1 MVLVKLNTA
10 SAIISF
16 TKKLEED
23 SAILYEELASLDKE
37 RGEMLLS
44 FAKENRD
51 NKTIVER
58 AYYGVISDQVESSF
72 FGELDSE
79 EYGIDAEKIP
89 PDLSGIMEIEETIQ
103 RFYLDAAKRLRSFLP
118 DVSNAFK
125 RIVKRRRKR
134 QERLSEVMGNG

>member
-1 MVLVKLNTA
+1 VVLVLNTA

-23 SAILYEELASLDKE
+23 SAKLYKELAEKKGRE
-37 RGEMLLS
+37 IFLS

-51 NKTIVER
+51 NETIVER

-72 FGELDSE
+72 FEELDSD
-79 EYGIDAEKIP
+79 EYEIDTEKVS
-89 PDLSGIMEIEETIQ
+89 DLRRIMEIEETIQ
-103 RFYLDAAKRLRSFLP
+103 RFYLDAANRLRSFLP

-125 RIVKRRRKR
+125 RIVKRRKKR
-134 QERLSEVMGNG
+134 QEKLEMMANG

>member
-1 MVLVKLNTA
+1 MVLVLNTA

-23 SAILYEELASLDKE
+23 SAKLYKELAEKKGRE
-37 RGEMLLS
+37 IFLS

-51 NKTIVER
+51 NETIVER

-72 FGELDSE
+72 FEELDSD
-79 EYGIDAEKIP
+79 EYEIDTEKVS
-89 PDLSGIMEIEETIQ
+89 DLRRIMEIEETIQ
-103 RFYLDAAKRLRSFLP
+103 RFYLDAANRLRSFLP

-125 RIVKRRRKR
+125 RIVKRRKKR
-134 QERLSEVMGNG
+134 QEKLEMMANG